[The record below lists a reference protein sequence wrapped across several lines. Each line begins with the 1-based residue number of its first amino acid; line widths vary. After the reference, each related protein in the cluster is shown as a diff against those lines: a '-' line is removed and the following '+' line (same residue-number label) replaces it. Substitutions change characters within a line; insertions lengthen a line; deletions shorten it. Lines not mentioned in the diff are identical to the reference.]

1 MKQMNVLLQV
11 GDLVVVDPASVNGGA
26 DLCPSALVVHLCPSA
41 LVGHDRI
48 IVLSSNRGTVSV
60 CEGRLKV

>member
-26 DLCPSALVVHLCPSA
+26 DLCPSALVA
-41 LVGHDRI
+41 HDRI
-48 IVLSSNRGTVSV
+48 IVLSSIRGTVSV
-60 CEGRLKV
+60 SVG